1 MNKEG
6 FFQPGQY
13 ASIPKAL
20 LADTDVGLAAKLVY
34 LGLQSYLDADKAQAW
49 PGAADLQRRTG
60 LSRRAVQQGIDQ
72 LIAAGWI
79 RKDSRSSPYG
89 TNLYTL
95 YAQSVRDS
103 IAEDVPDAD
112 LTENAGAQN
121 APLPRQVPHDT
132 PPGPSAQDAP
142 GVAQKVPEG
151 SAPNA
156 LAGRRTG
163 CASAQGAPPLAH
175 QMRKGSAPNA
185 HKEHHEEPHLRTSR
199 CERRN
204 ATPHDARV
212 REFIDWFS
220 QEYRTVLGR
229 PYIVTGPKDGAV
241 VKRLLQS
248 LTPDELRKAARVMLA
263 DSWAKGRADIGLLA
277 GKINSWRAGH
287 VHPPGKSGAFV
298 PAKAATNY
306 DSLVQK
312 F

>member
-1 MNKEG
+1 VNKEG

-20 LADTDVGLAAKLVY
+20 LADTDVGLAAKIVY
-34 LGLQSYLDADKAQAW
+34 LGLQSYLDADKTQAW

-60 LSRRAVQQGIDQ
+60 LSRRAIQQGIDQ

-95 YAQSVRDS
+95 YTQPRL
-103 IAEDVPDAD
+103 P
-112 LTENAGAQN
+112 ENDNAQN
-121 APLPRQVPHDT
+121 ALPAHQMPQDT
-132 PPGPSAQDAP
+132 PAEPPESSAQDAP
-142 GVAQKVPEG
+142 EVAHEMMPKG
-151 SAPNA
+151 SAQNTPP
-156 LAGRRTG
+156 GRRTE
-163 CASAQGAPPLAH
+163 CASAQNALPLAH
-175 QMRKGSAPNA
+175 QMRKGGAPNA
-185 HKEHHEEPHLRTSR
+185 HKEHHEEPHLRTSP
-199 CERRN
+199 CERRR
-204 ATPHDARV
+204 APPHDARV

-220 QEYRTVLGR
+220 QEYRTALGR
-229 PYIVTGPKDGAV
+229 PYVVIGPKDGAA

-248 LTPDELRKAARVMLA
+248 LTVDELRKAARVMLA

-277 GKINSWRAGH
+277 SKINSWLAGH
-287 VHPPGKSGAFV
+287 AHPPGKSGAFV
-298 PAKAATNY
+298 QAKAATNY

>member
-1 MNKEG
+1 MSKEG
-6 FFQPGQY
+6 FLQPGQY
-13 ASIPKAL
+13 ASIPKTL

-72 LIAAGWI
+72 LIATGWI

-95 YAQSVRDS
+95 YAQPRPPESD
-103 IAEDVPDAD
+103 
-112 LTENAGAQN
+112 GAQN
-121 APLPRQVPHDT
+121 APPPRQVPHDT
-132 PPGPSAQDAP
+132 PTEPSAQDAP

-156 LAGRRTG
+156 PPGWRIG

-175 QMRKGSAPNA
+175 QMRKGSAQNA

-199 CERRN
+199 CERRR
-204 ATPHDARV
+204 ATPHDPRV

-229 PYIVTGPKDGAV
+229 PYIVTGPKDGAA

-277 GKINSWRAGH
+277 GKINSWRSGH
-287 VHPPGKSGAFV
+287 VHPPGGSGAFV

>member
-1 MNKEG
+1 VNKEG
-6 FFQPGQY
+6 FLQPGQY
-13 ASIPKAL
+13 ASIPKTL

-34 LGLQSYLDADKAQAW
+34 LGLQSYLDADKTQAW

-95 YAQSVRDS
+95 YAQPHPTESDN
-103 IAEDVPDAD
+103 AQDAPPSHQMSQD
-112 LTENAGAQN
+112 ATEE
-121 APLPRQVPHDT
+121 
-132 PPGPSAQDAP
+132 PPEPSAQDAP
-142 GVAQKVPEG
+142 EVAHEMPKG
-151 SAPNA
+151 SAQNA
-156 LAGRRTG
+156 LADRRTG
-163 CASAQGAPPLAH
+163 CASAQNALPLAH

-185 HKEHHEEPHLRTSR
+185 HKEHHEEPHLRTSP
-199 CERRN
+199 CERRR
-204 ATPHDARV
+204 ATPHDPRV
-212 REFIDWFS
+212 QEFIDWFS
-220 QEYRTVLGR
+220 EEYRTALGR
-229 PYIVTGPKDGAV
+229 PYIVIGPKDGAA

-248 LTPDELRKAARVMLA
+248 LTLDELRRAARVMLA

-277 GKINSWRAGH
+277 GKINSWLAGH
-287 VHPPGKSGAFV
+287 AHPPGKSGVFV
-298 PAKAATNY
+298 QAKAATNY